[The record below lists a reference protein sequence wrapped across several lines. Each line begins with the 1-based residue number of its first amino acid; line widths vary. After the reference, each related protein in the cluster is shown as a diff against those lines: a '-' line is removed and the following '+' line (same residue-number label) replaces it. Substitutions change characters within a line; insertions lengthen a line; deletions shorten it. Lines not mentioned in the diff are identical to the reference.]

1 MRKETII
8 NTVDWRAQ
16 ISDPDSRRYVLLEL
30 LETVELYTED
40 TESNKQGM
48 QELFIRSDFGADLL
62 FEMCKAGCNKK
73 VKLYYYSDESR
84 REAGENIVTEIKQ
97 EPAERLMFD
106 KGGRWLAVLSTRMNS
121 MRIAIWELK

>member
-121 MRIAIWELK
+121 MRIVIWELK

>member
-1 MRKETII
+1 MRNGTVI
-8 NTVDWRAQ
+8 NTVDWRTQ
-16 ISDPDSRRYVLLEL
+16 VSNPDSRRYVLLEL

-73 VKLYYYSDESR
+73 VKLYYYSDETR

>member
-30 LETVELYTED
+30 VETVELYTED